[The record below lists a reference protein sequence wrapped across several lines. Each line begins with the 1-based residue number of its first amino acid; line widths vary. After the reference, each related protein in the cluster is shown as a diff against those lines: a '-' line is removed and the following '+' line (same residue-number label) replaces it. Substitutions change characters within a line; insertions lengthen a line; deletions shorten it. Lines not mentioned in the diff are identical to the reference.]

1 MEGYILDEEKHEF
14 ELTLQNEPITVFD
27 VNKENPALNKI
38 MKAKVT
44 LVKVDATQETKR
56 LSGAEFELYTSDGE
70 LIGTY
75 ITDENGEIN
84 VSDLAYGD
92 YYFKEKKAPSGYQK
106 LADNIK
112 FSMKGQDVTI
122 TCRNHLIPKLGFEDS
137 TLKYAI
143 AFVSVAFVGLGVG
156 TAIYYK
162 KRKH

>member
-1 MEGYILDEEKHEF
+1 MPLKKQKDFLVRNLNYILDGK
-14 ELTLQNEPITVFD
+14 
-27 VNKENPALNKI
+27 
-38 MKAKVT
+38 
-44 LVKVDATQETKR
+44 
-56 LSGAEFELYTSDGE
+56 

-106 LADNIK
+106 LTDGIK

-162 KRKH
+162 KRKHLK

>member
-1 MEGYILDEEKHEF
+1 M
-14 ELTLQNEPITVFD
+14 
-27 VNKENPALNKI
+27 
-38 MKAKVT
+38 
-44 LVKVDATQETKR
+44 
-56 LSGAEFELYTSDGE
+56 
-70 LIGTY
+70 
-75 ITDENGEIN
+75 
-84 VSDLAYGD
+84 SDLAYGD